1 MEPQR
6 IAIFQIPFYD
16 DKMLFMLDHPVPPKQ
31 RKGKVQRREF
41 EEWFRGQFEHMRP
54 KKVGWP
60 FVPSMYSNHPD
71 TWPEDGLER
80 TTTLKAE

>member
-41 EEWFRGQFEHMRP
+41 EE
-54 KKVGWP
+54 
-60 FVPSMYSNHPD
+60 
-71 TWPEDGLER
+71 
-80 TTTLKAE
+80 